1 MRSNRMTHPKG
12 AIARAMALLGLA
24 TGASLANATHTSA
37 PPNTTPYHLSSHPMI
52 SGTVVAVNDREM
64 VVDTD
69 QGQQVTLEMDTRTS
83 APRDLQPGMVVRTDF
98 RAMENCRLY
107 AERVMALRGEMST
120 ERLQAYANSQ
130 DEVRERYASA
140 DGEHRRVRA
149 ANTTYLRD
157 RVTETQAMRDHS
169 PGMVFA
175 ATPATT
181 DYSTT
186 PMITGT
192 VESVN
197 DHHMVVATDQGQRV
211 GLAMDSRTMIPAN
224 VGAGSIV
231 RIDFQRMRNG
241 RYYAQGVH
249 RITEG
254 ILNREQAY
262 AHTRDSEFLVASN
275 PEDCWSMSPGGSAT
289 TTSTA
294 AYSGDASHDATTA
307 ATEDTYGNGTARD
320 ENGNGIIDENEQAA
334 GATTGDQVAQATP
347 DENAQATDQNQES
360 LPRTASNRPMILIF
374 GALALGAAALLFVR
388 RRYFTA

>member
-1 MRSNRMTHPKG
+1 MRTNRMTHPKG
-12 AIARAMALLGLA
+12 AIACAMALLGLA

-69 QGQQVTLEMDTRTS
+69 QGQQVTLEMDTQTS
-83 APRDLQPGMVVRTDF
+83 APRDLAPGMIVRTDF

-107 AERVMALRGEMST
+107 AQRVMAVRGDTST

-130 DEVRERYASA
+130 DEVREHYASA
-140 DGEHRRVRA
+140 DAGDRRVRA
-149 ANTTYLRD
+149 TNTTYLRD
-157 RVTETQAMRDHS
+157 PVTETQTVRDHS
-169 PGMVFA
+169 PGMTYA
-175 ATPATT
+175 ATPATA
-181 DYSTT
+181 DYAYSTR

-231 RIDFQRMRNG
+231 RIDFQRMRDG
-241 RYYAQGVH
+241 RYYAKGVH

-254 ILNREQAY
+254 MLNREQAY

-275 PEDCWSMSPGGSAT
+275 PEDCWSMSSGGSAT
-289 TTSTA
+289 TASTA
-294 AYSGDASHDATTA
+294 AYSGEASHDATTA
-307 ATEDTYGNGTARD
+307 AHDAGGTTD
-320 ENGNGIIDENEQAA
+320 ENGVPIDNQ
-334 GATTGDQVAQATP
+334 TTTDDQVAQATP
-347 DENAQATDQNQES
+347 DENAQTTADQNQES
-360 LPRTASNRPMILIF
+360 LPRTASNRPVILIF